1 MTETVTDEQGIKE
14 ECEEKEKAT
23 IAEANRMTTS
33 RRTGKRGRKPA
44 KVDVKAKLER
54 SRQSARECRARKK
67 LRYQYLEELVTSREK
82 AIYALRKELEM
93 CKQWCMSL
101 DKGKL
106 TADIYEK
113 LEMERKH
120 GLFTD
125 DSPKISRTKD
135 WCELTLS
142 SSDDVSDESPDLE
155 SNPRQQSVVGVPLEI
170 ADITPK
176 GKGKGKTTSKQG
188 ASIQDKDMDSLQL
201 VGEDQSG
208 VSHVSGICQPKS
220 DVPITPSS
228 FTVDTVA
235 FDTSSHS
242 VVSGQSFLDSVD
254 CAAHLIHCPANG
266 NQTINPLELLSGS
279 GSSVDVDPVI
289 IGTLSSESQLQLGT
303 LSETDISDVLEVI
316 EKEGHL

>member
-1 MTETVTDEQGIKE
+1 
-14 ECEEKEKAT
+14 
-23 IAEANRMTTS
+23 
-33 RRTGKRGRKPA
+33 
-44 KVDVKAKLER
+44 
-54 SRQSARECRARKK
+54 
-67 LRYQYLEELVTSREK
+67 
-82 AIYALRKELEM
+82 
-93 CKQWCMSL
+93 MSL

-170 ADITPK
+170 GDITPK